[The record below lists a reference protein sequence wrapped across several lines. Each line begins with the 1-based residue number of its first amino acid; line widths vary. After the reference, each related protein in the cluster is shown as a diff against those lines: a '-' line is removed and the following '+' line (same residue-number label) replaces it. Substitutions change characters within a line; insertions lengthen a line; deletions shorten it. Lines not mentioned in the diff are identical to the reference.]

1 MMRAKQLLKILL
13 PLVALTAMAV
23 AAEPQ
28 LAEVT
33 AVPQGGASL
42 VTIRAT
48 GAFTHTEYRP
58 AENLLLVDLAGV
70 TAGKLEGTERK
81 LQVPGVSGYRVVGY
95 KGSSGAAVVRVELTL
110 APNAV
115 VRLSEETNALLVQV
129 TGAGAAPAN
138 RAAAP
143 SSAKDARKPVAG
155 KPVLIQD
162 VSVVRGENGMNV
174 EIRGSGPMQSK
185 VMKLTNPDRLVVDVA
200 GTPVGRG
207 REIAVHDA
215 QVKSVRMSHFQKN
228 PAVTRVVVD
237 LESAQDYQLVPEGN
251 KLVLKLHAPANAGP
265 APAVA
270 ETAPVASATA
280 PATPPINMVAQ
291 DFVVIEP
298 KDPAEAKSEPAAEEI
313 RPGERAADAATRFSK
328 PENTLAATNLPQPAN
343 ASLQPQPTV
352 NLALQQQQQMA
363 QGGGSSVPAKPRY
376 TGEPIS
382 LNLKDADLKDF
393 FRLIHEISGLN
404 VVLDPSVRGTLTIVL
419 DDVPWDQALDIVLK
433 NNNLERELDGNVLRI
448 AMVETLRKEA
458 EGRRAQIEARD
469 LAVNKVTI
477 TRYLSYAHATD
488 LMPIIKKF
496 LSSRGDVV
504 ADVRTNALIVEDI
517 PSKLPGVEQR
527 IKELDLKTPE
537 VEIEARVVS
546 ATRSFARD
554 IGAQLGFGWNNRV
567 TSLGGTNNI
576 VPISPTVFNGG
587 PGFLNLGGKG
597 IPLFSNLPATA
608 ATSALGI
615 ATGASQTYRL
625 DFALTMAE
633 SRGLLKILSRP
644 RVVTQNNVKAE
655 VKQGTKLPI
664 VTTAPAG
671 GASAVTYVD
680 AVLRLTVTPQI
691 TVENTIFLTIELAN
705 DTPDFSRKVFDN
717 PAILTQSLTTQVLVT
732 DGGTVVIGGVIQTTN
747 SVNVFQVPLLG
758 NIPAFGNLFK
768 HRSVSTDTQELIFFI
783 TPRIV
788 QT

>member
-1 MMRAKQLLKILL
+1 MMRAKQLLKILV
-13 PLVALTAMAV
+13 PLVVFTAMAV

-33 AVPQGGASL
+33 AVAQDGASL

-70 TAGKLEGTERK
+70 TAGKLEGTEHK
-81 LQVPGVSGYRVVGY
+81 LQVPGVRGYRVVGY

-110 APNAV
+110 APNAGV
-115 VRLSEETNALLVQV
+115 SLSEETNALLVQV
-129 TGAGAAPAN
+129 TSTGAAPAK
-138 RAAAP
+138 AAAASP
-143 SSAKDARKPVAG
+143 SAQNAPKPVAG

-162 VSVVRGENGMNV
+162 VSVVRGEDGMNV

-185 VMKLTNPDRLVVDVA
+185 VMKLTNPDRVVVDVA
-200 GTPVGRG
+200 GTPVSKG

-215 QVKSVRMSHFQKN
+215 QVKSVRVSHFQKN

-251 KLVLKLHAPANAGP
+251 KLVLKLHAPANAGS

-270 ETAPVASATA
+270 ETAPAASATA
-280 PATPPINMVAQ
+280 PATPPANMVAQ

-298 KDPAEAKSEPAAEEI
+298 KDTNEAKSEPAAEEI

-343 ASLQPQPTV
+343 AALQPQPTV

-363 QGGGSSVPAKPRY
+363 QTGGSSIPAKPHY

-404 VVLDPSVRGTLTIVL
+404 VVLDPNVKGSITIVL

-448 AMVETLRKEA
+448 ATVETLRKEA

-469 LAVNKVTI
+469 LAVTKVTI
-477 TRYLSYAHATD
+477 TRYLSYAHARD

-504 ADVRTNALIVEDI
+504 ADDRTNALIIEDI
-517 PSKLPGVEQR
+517 PGRLIGVEQR
-527 IKELDLKTPE
+527 IRELDLKTPE

-554 IGAQLGFGWNNRV
+554 IGTQLGFGWNNRV

-576 VPISPTVFNGG
+576 PVTSPTVFNGG
-587 PGFLNLGGKG
+587 PGFLNLGSGG
-597 IPLFSNLPATA
+597 IPLFSNLPVVG

-615 ATGASQTYRL
+615 STGASQTYQL

-633 SRGLLKILSRP
+633 QRGLLKILSRP

-655 VKQGTKLPI
+655 VKQGVRLPI
-664 VTTAPAG
+664 VTQAQLSGPPT
-671 GASAVTYVD
+671 VTYVE

-691 TVENTIFLTIELAN
+691 TVENTIFLNIELQN
-705 DTPDFSRKVFDN
+705 DTPDFTRQVQNN
-717 PAILTQSLTTQVLVT
+717 PTILTQYETTQVLVT

-747 SVNVFQVPLLG
+747 SVNITQVPLLG
-758 NIPAFGNLFK
+758 NIPVFGNLFK
-768 HRSVSTDTQELIFFI
+768 RRSVSTSTQELIFFI

>member
-13 PLVALTAMAV
+13 PLVALTVMAV

-33 AVPQGGASL
+33 AVAQDGASL

-110 APNAV
+110 APNAGIS
-115 VRLSEETNALLVQV
+115 LSEETNALLVQV
-129 TGAGAAPAN
+129 TGAGAAPAK
-138 RAAAP
+138 AAAAS
-143 SSAKDARKPVAG
+143 SSAKDAPKPVAG
-155 KPVLIQD
+155 KSVLIQD
-162 VSVVRGENGMNV
+162 VSVVRGQDGMNV

-185 VMKLTNPDRLVVDVA
+185 VMKLTNPDRLVVDVT
-200 GTPVGRG
+200 GTPVGKG

-251 KLVLKLHAPANAGP
+251 KLVLKLHAPANAAP

-270 ETAPVASATA
+270 ETAPAASATA
-280 PATPPINMVAQ
+280 PATPPTKMVAQ

-298 KDPAEAKSEPAAEEI
+298 KDPTQAKSEPAAEEI

-363 QGGGSSVPAKPRY
+363 QVGGSSMPAKPRY

-404 VVLDPSVRGTLTIVL
+404 VVLDPNVKGSITIVL

-448 AMVETLRKEA
+448 ATVETLRKEA
-458 EGRRAQIEARD
+458 EGRKAQTEARD
-469 LAVNKVTI
+469 LAANKVII
-477 TRYLSYAHATD
+477 TRYLSYARAND

-496 LSSRGDVV
+496 LTSRGDVV
-504 ADVRTNALIVEDI
+504 ADPRTNALIIQDI
-517 PSKLPGVEQR
+517 PNVLPGVEQR
-527 IKELDLKTPE
+527 IRDLDLKTPQ

-546 ATRSFARD
+546 ATRNFARD
-554 IGAQLGFGWNNRV
+554 IGTQLGFGWNNRV

-576 VPISPTVFNGG
+576 AAITPTVFNGG
-587 PGFLNLGGKG
+587 PGFLNLGGAG
-597 IPLFSNLPATA
+597 IPLFSNLPVIGP
-608 ATSALGI
+608 TSALGI

-655 VKQGTKLPI
+655 VKQGVRLPI
-664 VTTAPAG
+664 VTQAQLSGPPT
-671 GASAVTYVD
+671 VTYVE

-691 TVENTIFLTIELAN
+691 TVENTIFLNIELQN
-705 DTPDFSRKVFDN
+705 DTADFTNAIQGN
-717 PAILTQSLTTQVLVT
+717 PSILTQSETTQVLVT
-732 DGGTVVIGGVIQTTN
+732 DGGTVVIGGVIQTQN
-747 SVNVFQVPLLG
+747 QVSVTQVPLLG
-758 NIPAFGNLFK
+758 DIPVFGNLFK
-768 HRSVSTDTQELIFFI
+768 HRKVSTTTQELIFFI
-783 TPRIV
+783 TPKII